1 MTSVNPVKDLSP
13 LGASDPVVT
22 LRGISK
28 RFGGTQALADVDLDL
43 HPGEVHSLVG
53 ENGAGKSTLGKIVA
67 GVYSADEGELTVD
80 GVPVGRWDPVRA
92 QRAGVV
98 MIAQEL
104 SLVPQLTV
112 EQNVFLGI
120 EGARAGVLRR
130 DLTRRFTALQE
141 SADFD
146 LDPKARLGDLRIADQ
161 QKVEI
166 MRALARDARVIVM
179 DEPTSSLTGHEINQL
194 HRLIERLCEQ
204 GRSIVY
210 VSHFLDSVLEV
221 SDRITVMRDGVRVRT
236 SLAGEET
243 KQSMVAGMLGRE
255 LAVTFP
261 PRRDPVPDSVE
272 PLLELRGVSTA
283 AGVEGADVV
292 VRPGEI
298 VGLLGLVGSGR
309 SEIARAAAGVDR
321 ITSGTIRFDGR
332 EQTSWGIRTAI
343 EAGLAMVPEDRHAQ
357 GLVLERSVRE
367 NIALTFLSRVSR
379 MGVIGRR
386 EERERVGELARALDM
401 RPPRIDLPVGGLS
414 GGNQQKALLGKWLL
428 GEPKLV
434 IFDEPTRG
442 VDIGAKATIYQL
454 IVDLAARGVGVLLIS
469 SEHEEV
475 LALATRAYVVDRG
488 TTTGEVDPASLGV
501 DDLLAHLFSVEQ
513 EIGASA

>member
-1 MTSVNPVKDLSP
+1 
-13 LGASDPVVT
+13 
-22 LRGISK
+22 
-28 RFGGTQALADVDLDL
+28 
-43 HPGEVHSLVG
+43 VHSLVG

-67 GVYSADEGELTVD
+67 GVYSHDAGELEVD
-80 GVPVGRWDPVRA
+80 GEAVGRWDPVRA

-104 SLVPQLTV
+104 ALVPQLTV

-120 EGARAGVLRR
+120 ESARAGVLRR
-130 DLTRRFTALQE
+130 DLTKRFWKLQE
-141 SADFD
+141 NADFH

-166 MRALARDARVIVM
+166 LRALARDARVIVM

-194 HRLIERLCEQ
+194 HQLIGRLCEQ

-236 SLAGEET
+236 SAASAET
-243 KQSMVAGMLGRE
+243 KQSMVQGMLGRE
-255 LAVTFP
+255 LSVTFP
-261 PRRDPVPDSVE
+261 PRLEPVPETVE
-272 PLLELRGVSTA
+272 PLLELRDVSTA
-283 AGVEGADVV
+283 AGVAGANLV

-298 VGLLGLVGSGR
+298 VGLVGLVGSGR

-321 ITSGTIRFDGR
+321 ATEGTILFGGR
-332 EQTSWGIRTAI
+332 ERRSWSIRSAI
-343 EAGLAMVPEDRHAQ
+343 GAGMVMVPEDRHAQ

-367 NIALTFLSRVSR
+367 NIALAFLGRLSRL
-379 MGVIGRR
+379 GVISQRQEKAR
-386 EERERVGELARALDM
+386 AGELATKLDM

-428 GEPKLV
+428 GDPSLV
-434 IFDEPTRG
+434 VLDEPTRG

-488 TTTGEVDPASLGV
+488 TTAGEVDPSMLGV
-501 DDLLAHLFSVEQ
+501 DELLAHLFSVDH
-513 EIGASA
+513 EIGATA

>member
-1 MTSVNPVKDLSP
+1 MGNT
-13 LGASDPVVT
+13 AAPVVS
-22 LRGISK
+22 LRGVSK

-43 HPGEVHSLVG
+43 HAGEVHALVG

-67 GVYSADEGELTVD
+67 GVYSPDLGELTVN
-80 GVPVGRWDPVRA
+80 GEPVGRWDPVRA

-104 SLVPQLTV
+104 ALVPRLTV
-112 EQNVFLGI
+112 EQNVFLGM
-120 EGARAGVLRR
+120 EGARGGLLRR
-130 DLTRRFTALQE
+130 DLTSRFRELQQD
-141 SADFD
+141 ADFA
-146 LDPKARLGDLRIADQ
+146 LDPKAQVGDLRIADQ

-166 MRALARDARVIVM
+166 LRALARDARVVVM

-194 HRLIERLCEQ
+194 HRLIGKLCEQ

-221 SDRITVMRDGVRVRT
+221 SHRITVMRDGVRVRT
-236 SLAGEET
+236 STAGEET
-243 KQSMVAGMLGRE
+243 KQSMVQAMLGRE

-261 PRRDPVPDSVE
+261 PRLPTVEESVE

-283 AGVEGADVV
+283 AGVEHADLV

-309 SEIARAAAGVDR
+309 SEIARAAAGIDR
-321 ITSGTIRFDGR
+321 ITEGTIRFGGR
-332 EQTSWGIRTAI
+332 DQTAWNTRTAI
-343 EAGLAMVPEDRHAQ
+343 AAGVAMVPEDRHAQ
-357 GLVLERSVRE
+357 GLILERSVRE
-367 NIALTFLSRVSR
+367 NIALAFLGRLSRFGVLSR
-379 MGVIGRR
+379 RQ
-386 EERERVGELARALDM
+386 ERARATELATRLDM

-428 GEPKLV
+428 GEPALV

-442 VDIGAKATIYQL
+442 VDIGAKATIYEL
-454 IVDLAARGVGVLLIS
+454 IVELAARGAGVLLIS

-475 LALATRAYVVDRG
+475 LALATRACLVDRG
-488 TTTGEVDPASLGV
+488 TTAGVVDPSELGV
-501 DDLLAHLFSVEQ
+501 EELLALLFSVDQ
-513 EIGASA
+513 ETGATA